1 MNYVETYIYRDIT
14 KGTSL
19 TKRNIRTLNIPISLC
34 HIYNLHQS
42 VTGWWFQTCFIFHHI
57 WDVIL
62 PIDELIFFK
71 MGWNHQAAQVIPD
84 ISFTGSAGSPRKPL
98 VGGCLFWVIQYYLLF
113 IQNNRKTQNRDTYY
127 ILWTITFGSTTG
139 THGGDLRCTDGR
151 KTPPPAWFSV
161 EILIKMAA
169 DRLLLGKHGGATS
182 ACRIG
187 HHGATVEHCM
197 LVVGQRQLVLMA
209 SVFRIYWPSWRQFE
223 RSKKSEILTTFIW
236 VSIIWAWF
244 WGEGA

>member
-1 MNYVETYIYRDIT
+1 MSSFPLTNSYFSRWVETT
-14 KGTSL
+14 KLLRS
-19 TKRNIRTLNIPISLC
+19 
-34 HIYNLHQS
+34 
-42 VTGWWFQTCFIFHHI
+42 FQTFPSQAVPDRHGNH
-57 WDVIL
+57 WWVDVYFGLYSTTYCLSKTIEK
-62 PIDELIFFK
+62 PR
-71 MGWNHQAAQVIPD
+71 
-84 ISFTGSAGSPRKPL
+84 TG
-98 VGGCLFWVIQYYLLF
+98 
-113 IQNNRKTQNRDTYY
+113 DTYY
-127 ILWTITFGSTTG
+127 ILWTITFVSTTG
-139 THGGDLRCTDGR
+139 THGVDLRCTDGR

-236 VSIIWAWF
+236 VSTIWAWF